1 MDWKN
6 SSCAFDF
13 LQMSRPVTRFTEEFD
28 FTAMNEKFNKDEVW
42 GDIGKSRRDQ
52 EDVNEPEEEKDVGST
67 KPESSVLPLHLFL
80 QFEMNRYI
88 SCLLMDSPP
97 SCFFLFPQPVYVKD
111 DFFDSLSNN
120 AQRRDSQNGRFNFSH
135 QRKLDTE
142 VCLSF

>member
-67 KPESSVLPLHLFL
+67 KPESSVLPLHSFL

-97 SCFFLFPQPVYVKD
+97 SCVFSFSAACLCEGRLF
-111 DFFDSLSNN
+111 
-120 AQRRDSQNGRFNFSH
+120 
-135 QRKLDTE
+135 
-142 VCLSF
+142 